1 MPSQRHATA
10 MAFIGDFATLD
21 VPTMLSRRTPDCIHT
36 FSPASLG
43 MPPKD
48 NTQFGDHVTRLKGVL
63 SSFPVTPTTVFE
75 DEAQNAVIVH
85 ATSQAKFHDKVKDDG
100 LTDEQWT
107 FRGEYVFMLTMDES
121 GEKIRSLTEFLD
133 SKGTENVFGLM
144 KRAMENLEKLKA

>member
-48 NTQFGDHVTRLKGVL
+48 NTQFGDHVTRLRGVL

-85 ATSQAKFHDKVKDDG
+85 ATSQTIFHDKVKDD
-100 LTDEQWT
+100 
-107 FRGEYVFMLTMDES
+107 
-121 GEKIRSLTEFLD
+121 SLTE
-133 SKGTENVFGLM
+133 G
-144 KRAMENLEKLKA
+144 AMDLPRGVCLHAHYG